1 MTEYII
7 EARNIQK
14 RERTKYKSLAVHFS
28 FFSCNDTQAK
38 SHTERI
44 AFSVRFQANNEE
56 FIMLISGEE
65 YIVEIWLHFFL
76 KVSTLTLE
84 S

>member
-14 RERTKYKSLAVHFS
+14 RKHTKYKSLAVHFS
-28 FFSCNDTQAK
+28 FFSRNDIQAK
-38 SHTERI
+38 SHAERN

-56 FIMLISGEE
+56 FIMLISDEE
-65 YIVEIWLHFFL
+65 YIVEIW
-76 KVSTLTLE
+76 
-84 S
+84 